1 MLAVRVGGGKRDPF
15 SVCIIRR
22 RRTIMRK
29 SKTLILITLLAALG
43 CGGSATPPADYV
55 TAEATHDSMPA
66 DDVHANAM
74 GAAVE
79 DGMHQGGGINAEIT
93 LDPEI
98 ADDWRAIRVRVVEL
112 SSMEESFHDVVIGE
126 EAPLG
131 ETGLTLRAV
140 AFIPDFVMSLGGIT
154 SRSAEQ
160 QNPAARVVII
170 EQGKDNYEGWLFGAM
185 PEIHAYPH
193 ELYGVML
200 SEGVPAE

>member
-1 MLAVRVGGGKRDPF
+1 
-15 SVCIIRR
+15 
-22 RRTIMRK
+22 MRN
-29 SKTLILITLLAALG
+29 SKTFIIITLLAAFG
-43 CGGSATPPADYV
+43 CGGSATPPADDV
-55 TAEATHDSMPA
+55 AAEAAHDSMPA

-74 GAAVE
+74 GGAMGGE
-79 DGMHQGGGINAEIT
+79 MHSGGGINAEIF

-112 SSMEESFHDVVIGE
+112 SSMEESFYEIGVGE

-131 ETGLTLRAV
+131 DTGLTLRTV
-140 AFIPDFVMSLGGIT
+140 AFIPDFVMSEGGIT
-154 SRSAEQ
+154 SRSADH

-170 EQGKDNYEGWLFGAM
+170 EEGKDDYEGWLFGAM

-200 SEGVPAE
+200 SDGVPAE